1 MQCGQTNINGAA
13 YMRII
18 VCVKQVPGTSNVE
31 INSETGVMKR
41 DSTRGKLNPFDLFA
55 LEQALMIKDRVGGY
69 VATLSMGPMQAE
81 TSLKETLYIGADE
94 AYLLCDRALI
104 GSDVLATSRAISG
117 AVKYIGGADVILC
130 GKQTTD
136 GDTAQVGPEVA
147 EMLGIGHVSNVIRFD
162 EIREKELTL
171 TAALEKTEYTCRVR
185 TPTLISVE
193 KDINTPR
200 LPSYK
205 RMKIMKDH
213 EVTLI
218 RVSELEDNDPTHYGI
233 SGSATSV
240 VRMFAPEKQKNHR
253 FLETDS
259 KTAAE
264 AFMTAMKERK
274 LI

>member
-1 MQCGQTNINGAA
+1 
-13 YMRII
+13 MRMI

-31 INSETGVMKR
+31 MDAETGVMKR

-55 LEQALMIKDRVGGY
+55 LEQALDIKERVGGS
-69 VATLSMGPMQAE
+69 VAALSMGPMHAAA
-81 TSLKETLYIGADE
+81 SLKEALYMGADE

-117 AVKYIGGADVILC
+117 AIKRIGGADVIFC

-162 EIREKELTL
+162 EIRERELIL
-171 TAALEKTEYTCRVR
+171 TAAFERTEYICRVQ
-185 TPTLISVE
+185 TPVLVSIE
-193 KDINTPR
+193 KDVNTPR

-205 RMKIMKDH
+205 RMKAMKDCK
-213 EVTLI
+213 VTMI
-218 RVSELEDNDPTHYGI
+218 SVSGLEDSDPTHYGI

-240 VRMFAPEKQKNHR
+240 VRIFAPEKQTKHS
-253 FLETDS
+253 FFEADGE
-259 KTAAE
+259 AVAE
-264 AFMTAMKERK
+264 MFMAAMKERK